1 MGATA
6 AVGGAAEGS
15 RSAAGQGPAGGC
27 AGRGGGVE
35 RASREEREREREAP
49 QNGGN
54 CEAVS
59 RTPQQPTLSTATQVP
74 VVCITQLASHSV
86 CLPQHLCRWRT
97 TLVVCDDGGSD
108 PAAVRYRAGVSHRKG
123 SKQIPSPE
131 ARRRR
136 VGERLPGAES
146 IRRNNQSRETFC
158 PKHFFSTLHRVVGS
172 PFGTHVKPKALH
184 ELGGFF
190 GSGLGPHLI
199 AVVGEI
205 SLG

>member
-1 MGATA
+1 MNVTRTTQTKRHLNGP
-6 AVGGAAEGS
+6 S
-15 RSAAGQGPAGGC
+15 KMAGTC
-27 AGRGGGVE
+27 I
-35 RASREEREREREAP
+35 
-49 QNGGN
+49 
-54 CEAVS
+54 VS
-59 RTPQQPTLSTATQVP
+59 RTTQQPALYLANSKQVP

-86 CLPQHLCRWRT
+86 CLPQHHCRWRT

-199 AVVGEI
+199 AVVGAI
-205 SLG
+205 FWVDTRMWPLRPLI

>member
-1 MGATA
+1 MWRWSERSRGA
-6 AVGGAAEGS
+6 
-15 RSAAGQGPAGGC
+15 
-27 AGRGGGVE
+27 
-35 RASREEREREREAP
+35 RARERGCPKWRELRSGFAYP
-49 QNGGN
+49 
-54 CEAVS
+54 
-59 RTPQQPTLSTATQVP
+59 TTQPTLSTAAQVP
-74 VVCITQLASHSV
+74 VVCITQLASHSA

-158 PKHFFSTLHRVVGS
+158 PKHFSSILHRVVGS

-184 ELGGFF
+184 ELGGST
-190 GSGLGPHLI
+190 GPGLGPHLI